1 MLFKLCLLLLI
12 VFLIYRYFY
21 RRRDSVKKPNL
32 TESDADHR
40 FDISRV
46 EEAQFRDVKS
56 SHKESDRRE

>member
-12 VFLIYRYFY
+12 FLLLYRFYY
-21 RRRDSVKKPNL
+21 RRRDSVKKPNM

-46 EEAQFRDVKS
+46 EEAQFRDIES
-56 SHKESDRRE
+56 SQKENDRRE